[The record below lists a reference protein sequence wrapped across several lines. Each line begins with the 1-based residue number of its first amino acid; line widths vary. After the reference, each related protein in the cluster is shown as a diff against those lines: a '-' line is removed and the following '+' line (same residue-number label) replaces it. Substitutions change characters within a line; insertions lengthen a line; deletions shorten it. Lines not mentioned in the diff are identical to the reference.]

1 MPNLENKERITESFK
16 RKMQTCI
23 HKHIRITSDLSTQT
37 LKVRKAWSNIIQAL
51 RENNYLPKIL
61 YPAKMSFKLEGEIKT
76 FQNKDKVKQF
86 ISMKPALKRIQEGII
101 HLEQNKK

>member
-1 MPNLENKERITESFK
+1 
-16 RKMQTCI
+16 
-23 HKHIRITSDLSTQT
+23 
-37 LKVRKAWSNIIQAL
+37 
-51 RENNYLPKIL
+51 
-61 YPAKMSFKLEGEIKT
+61 MSFKLEGEIKT